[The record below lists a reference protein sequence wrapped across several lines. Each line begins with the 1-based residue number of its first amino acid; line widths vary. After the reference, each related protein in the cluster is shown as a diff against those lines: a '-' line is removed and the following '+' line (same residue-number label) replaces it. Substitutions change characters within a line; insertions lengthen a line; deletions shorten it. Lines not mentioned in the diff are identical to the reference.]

1 VVARV
6 CLFNEKRHMSLPVR
20 DITPQQVQ
28 GEGDRFRRAL
38 LLLREKLVVLAR
50 EVKERVGKALSLKFL
65 PYKK

>member
-1 VVARV
+1 
-6 CLFNEKRHMSLPVR
+6 MSLPVR